1 VRETAQRQADGASKA
16 EPRIQPVVR
25 AVGWDWR
32 SQDSAWLH
40 LVRLPVHF
48 RGLYATAVKER
59 PPVLR
64 AEPSCLR
71 AVGVSLRVC
80 ARSRFNRS
88 CQHVPAFA
96 LGRPAPVGL
105 YGDDELARL
114 SCT

>member
-1 VRETAQRQADGASKA
+1 MGPRRQSREFSRWSVRC
-16 EPRIQPVVR
+16 
-25 AVGWDWR
+25 VGMGER
-32 SQDSAWLH
+32 KPPPGS

-59 PPVLR
+59 PPGLR
-64 AEPSCLR
+64 AEPNCLR

-88 CQHVPAFA
+88 SQHVPAFA

-114 SCT
+114 TCA

>member
-1 VRETAQRQADGASKA
+1 MGPRRQSREFSRWSVRL
-16 EPRIQPVVR
+16 
-25 AVGWDWR
+25 VGMGDR
-32 SQDSAWLH
+32 KTLLGL

-59 PPVLR
+59 PPGRR

-71 AVGVSLRVC
+71 AVGVSLLVC

-96 LGRPAPVGL
+96 LGQSAAVGL

>member
-1 VRETAQRQADGASKA
+1 MGPRRQSREFSRWSVRWVGLE
-16 EPRIQPVVR
+16 IVR
-25 AVGWDWR
+25 LYLA
-32 SQDSAWLH
+32 LF
-40 LVRLPVHF
+40 VRLPVHF

-59 PPVLR
+59 PPGLR
-64 AEPSCLR
+64 VEPNCLR
-71 AVGVSLRVC
+71 AAGVSLRVC

-96 LGRPAPVGL
+96 LGQSAPVGL

>member
-1 VRETAQRQADGASKA
+1 MGDRKTLPGS
-16 EPRIQPVVR
+16 
-25 AVGWDWR
+25 
-32 SQDSAWLH
+32 

-59 PPVLR
+59 PPGLR

-71 AVGVSLRVC
+71 AAGVSLWVC

-96 LGRPAPVGL
+96 LGQSAPVGL
-105 YGDDELARL
+105 YGGAELARPF
-114 SCT
+114 CT